1 MQKIDLTQ
9 TKDVD
14 KAYQSQNYDEIR
26 AKYNDDGTQYAF
38 DVLDGKILAGYMIKL
53 ACFRHLQDLKR
64 AENRIK
70 DFPYHY
76 SMKECHNILKFASIC
91 PDTDTGEPINLL
103 PWQRFIMC
111 QLMGWRDD
119 KNKKRFTN
127 VIVSVARANGKTY
140 FASIILCYSF
150 LIESMGQS
158 NQDYLVTAPTYKQ
171 SSKLFGYIKGMLKKV
186 TTIEPFKTFS
196 ESVALQMKKDE
207 IIENANNNV
216 LRLISYE
223 SNQYDSYHFRTAVFD
238 EIGDIDND
246 EQTSKITSGQVKVDN
261 HQYIQ
266 ISTAYPNVTSP
277 FRNDQTIAQQT
288 MEQDWSRKGDNTLC
302 LVWSQDSLDEVF
314 EPKTWIKSNPLL
326 SLKSQ
331 SETLLDGL
339 KNERDTLTLKGRIN
353 DFQIKN
359 MNMWLQESTNSYLK
373 LADIEKTKISHFDI
387 RHKTVYMGFDYSMF
401 SDNTSIAFIVPYM
414 DQNKQK
420 KWYLA
425 QHSFIPWYK
434 AGSIEA
440 KEKQD
445 GINYRDLAKKGFCTI
460 TSHPQ
465 GMINED
471 QVYQWIV
478 DYVIDNDLKV
488 IFFGYDAMGVNAI
501 IKNLEMNTSW
511 PLEAIRQRTS
521 ELKDPT
527 KFIQRAFAEGN
538 VTHLNDPIME
548 KALTNAQIYEDKIG
562 IQVDKAKATL
572 KIDAVDALIDA
583 MYQAMYH
590 FEDFSLVNDKSKE
603 VEYMSEDDVKA
614 WFESEESG
622 LLDEFD

>member
-91 PDTDTGEPINLL
+91 PDTDTDEPINLL

-111 QLMGWRDD
+111 QLMGWRNN

-127 VIVSVARANGKTY
+127 AIVSVARANGKTY

-171 SSKLFGYIKGMLKKV
+171 SNKLFGYIKGMLKKV

-196 ESVALQMKKDE
+196 KSVALRIKKDE
-207 IIENANNNV
+207 VIENANNNV

>member
-111 QLMGWRDD
+111 QLMGWRDN

-127 VIVSVARANGKTY
+127 AIVSVARANGKTY

-196 ESVALQMKKDE
+196 ESVSLQIKKDE
-207 IIENANNNV
+207 VIENANNNV

-246 EQTSKITSGQVKVDN
+246 EQTSKITSGQVKVPN

-425 QHSFIPWYK
+425 HHSFIPWYK